1 MNQIRIF
8 ALGGLDED
16 GKNLTVV
23 EIDQDLFILDVGLKY
38 PEGQQL
44 GVEIIIPDFK
54 YLIEHKNQI
63 KGIFITHGHDDA
75 MSGLPYLLKSLDCPV
90 YTTAFTASLLEN
102 LYKES
107 NVKAS
112 PIHRIK
118 RNDAFDLGG
127 RSIRTFGLT
136 HSIADAFGVAID
148 TDQGFI
154 VYAGEYIIDFNT
166 RHEAFACDIT
176 QFAELGKR
184 GVFALLTESVGAERP
199 GYTAPSHRISDYIER
214 ALEDSQHRLI
224 VTMYEQNLYR
234 LFEILEFAKKY
245 KRKVYFNNPQQRS
258 LLAQAERLG
267 YYKMPQELEIL
278 EGRFNNDME
287 DIIIIVSGKG
297 LATFKSM
304 HKIAISEDDRIELR
318 PTDTVLIASPVVPGT
333 EIEAGR
339 MENELYK
346 EDVKVVTLDKK
357 KVFSMHAAIEDIKML
372 VYLTKP
378 KYFIPIHGEY
388 RHLVANA
395 NVALDMGYYA
405 DKIVVLDNGQIAY
418 FKDGR
423 LNNTADHITLEEI
436 LIDGN
441 ERLDFSGLI
450 LKDRELLSTD
460 GVIVVGIV
468 INFQTKEVIGGPDV
482 QSRGVIYLKDADH
495 IVKDIS
501 AIMEKTVEDLVQNKK
516 YDNTT
521 ARNEAKERINK
532 YIYKE
537 TGKKPMILPVIIEL
551 NLNDKS

>member
-23 EIDQDLFILDVGLKY
+23 EVDQDLFVLDVGLKY

-54 YLIEHKNQI
+54 YLLEHKNQI

-118 RNDAFDLGG
+118 RNDAFEVGG

-148 TDQGFI
+148 TDQGYV

-176 QFAELGKR
+176 QFADLGKR

-405 DKIVVLDNGQIAY
+405 DKIVVLDNGQIAH

>member
-1 MNQIRIF
+1 MNQIRIY

-23 EIDQDLFILDVGLKY
+23 EVDQDLFILDVGLKY

-54 YLIEHKNQI
+54 SLIEQKNRI

-75 MSGLPYLLKSLDCPV
+75 MSGLPYLLKSVDAPV

-102 LYKES
+102 LFKES
-107 NVKAS
+107 NVKS
-112 PIHRIK
+112 STIRKIK
-118 RNDAFDLGG
+118 RNDEFEVSG
-127 RSIRTFGLT
+127 RTIRTFGLT

-148 TDQGFI
+148 TDQGYI

-176 QFAELGKR
+176 QFADLGKR

-199 GYTAPSHRISDYIER
+199 GYTAPSHRISDYIES
-214 ALEDSQHRLI
+214 ALESSKHRLI

-245 KRKVYFNNPQQRS
+245 KRKVYFNNPQQRA

-267 YYKMPQELEIL
+267 YYKMPLELEVL
-278 EGRFNNDME
+278 EGRFNNELE

-304 HKIAISEDDRIELR
+304 HKIAISEDEKIELR
-318 PTDTVLIASPVVPGT
+318 TTDTVLIASPVVPGT

-395 NVALDMGYYA
+395 NIALDMGYYA
-405 DKIVVLDNGQIAY
+405 DKIVVLDNGQVAM

-423 LNNTADHITLEEI
+423 LNNTADHIPLEEI

-495 IVKDIS
+495 IVKDVS
-501 AIMEKTVEDLVQNKK
+501 ALMEKTIEELVQNKR

-551 NLNDKS
+551 NLNEKS

>member
-23 EIDQDLFILDVGLKY
+23 EVDQDIFVLDVGLKY

-118 RNDAFDLGG
+118 RNDAFEVGG

-148 TDQGFI
+148 TDQGYV

-176 QFAELGKR
+176 QFADLGKR

-267 YYKMPQELEIL
+267 YYKMPQELEVL

-304 HKIAISEDDRIELR
+304 HKIAISEDERIELR

-405 DKIVVLDNGQIAY
+405 DKIVVLDNGQIAH